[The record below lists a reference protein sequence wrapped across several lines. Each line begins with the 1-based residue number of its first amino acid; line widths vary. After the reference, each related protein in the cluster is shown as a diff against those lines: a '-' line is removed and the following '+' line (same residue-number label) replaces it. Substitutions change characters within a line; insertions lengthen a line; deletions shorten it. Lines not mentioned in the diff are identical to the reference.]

1 MMKNNKTIDIDKQEG
16 KIVISVYPKFYKD
29 EQPNVVTPTIITLNS
44 NKIKVTMNID
54 VNVTD
59 DGYDE
64 NLGITIKRDENFF
77 TKGTWIS
84 KKEFVTN
91 ISCIVNKIELPD
103 EETELEYVVQII
115 TYGNVINVRTKSEEI
130 QEQLLT
136 LLEEWYNE

>member
-1 MMKNNKTIDIDKQEG
+1 MKNNKTIDIDKQEG

>member
-1 MMKNNKTIDIDKQEG
+1 MKNNKTIDIDKQED

-44 NKIKVTMNID
+44 NKIKVTMDID

-64 NLGITIKRDENFF
+64 NLGINIKRDENFF

-84 KKEFVTN
+84 KREFVTN

-130 QEQLLT
+130 QKQLLT